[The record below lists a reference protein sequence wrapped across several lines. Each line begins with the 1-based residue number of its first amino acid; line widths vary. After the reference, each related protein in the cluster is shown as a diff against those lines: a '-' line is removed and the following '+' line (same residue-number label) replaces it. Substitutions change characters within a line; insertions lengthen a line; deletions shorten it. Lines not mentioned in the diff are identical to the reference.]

1 MINLKRYWLD
11 FSGDP
16 VFIADQLYCL
26 IVLTLS
32 INEIEEFRRKISE
45 IIGSLKDRISVLV
58 LVFIRV
64 G

>member
-11 FSGDP
+11 FSGDQ